1 MIVYLEIL
9 IIGWLKSSANDRFD
23 CKPKRKFHMDMQEPF
38 SSQYFITLKK
48 DINAMFFK
56 STSNIKW
63 KIICITLKDKIS
75 TLFNSRIFILTCKS
89 SMTHFI
95 KNISRKTFSRGSS
108 QPRARTQVSRIVDRC
123 FTVWTTREVQD
134 TACMHRKKKK
144 AESKFLSAWT

>member
-1 MIVYLEIL
+1 
-9 IIGWLKSSANDRFD
+9 
-23 CKPKRKFHMDMQEPF
+23 MDMQEPF

-95 KNISRKTFSRGSS
+95 KNISHKSIQLLIQLMYFIASIINS
-108 QPRARTQVSRIVDRC
+108 QNTDKFKKILKGKPKESH
-123 FTVWTTREVQD
+123 FLTVF
-134 TACMHRKKKK
+134 
-144 AESKFLSAWT
+144 FLSQCETPCFHFLNYVTLHHCH

>member
-1 MIVYLEIL
+1 MISMGGLSRQKISKSTEVLNDTTDQLGL
-9 IIGWLKSSANDRFD
+9 I
-23 CKPKRKFHMDMQEPF
+23 
-38 SSQYFITLKK
+38 
-48 DINAMFFK
+48 DIYKTRQCSLK

-75 TLFNSRIFILTCKS
+75 TLFNSRIFIFTCRS

-95 KNISRKTFSRGSS
+95 KNISHKTFSRGSS

>member
-1 MIVYLEIL
+1 MDGLWRQKISKSIEVLNYTTDQLDLIDIYKIL
-9 IIGWLKSSANDRFD
+9 QCSL
-23 CKPKRKFHMDMQEPF
+23 
-38 SSQYFITLKK
+38 
-48 DINAMFFK
+48 K

-108 QPRARTQVSRIVDRC
+108 QPRARTQASRIVDRC